1 MICSGAMPVSLLL
14 LIFSPPTS
22 SHPWAYTCPG
32 RGSPAAISIAG
43 QMTAWK
49 RRMSLPTRWMS
60 AGHVAANFVAP
71 EDGGSSPRPTAV
83 A

>member
-1 MICSGAMPVSLLL
+1 MSVIWSGAMPVSLDL

-22 SHPWAYTCPG
+22 SQPCANTFFG
-32 RGSPAAISIAG
+32 SGSPAAISMAG

-49 RRMSLPTRWMS
+49 RRMSLPTKWMS
-60 AGHVAANFVAP
+60 AGQVRSYFSGSAP
-71 EDGGSSPRPTAV
+71 YPAAV